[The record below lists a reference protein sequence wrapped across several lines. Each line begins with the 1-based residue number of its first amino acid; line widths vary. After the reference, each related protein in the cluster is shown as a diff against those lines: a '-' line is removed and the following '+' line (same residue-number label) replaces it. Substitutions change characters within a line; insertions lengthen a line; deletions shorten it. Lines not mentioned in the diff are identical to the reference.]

1 VVTRRGVP
9 LRSVTAPEQT
19 PVLLAL
25 ITGRLERL
33 RIATAV
39 RGHATVHF
47 VGTTGELLAHLD
59 DAPALPTALVVE
71 PRDCDGR
78 PTAGVVRQL
87 ATAHPALP
95 IVAYCH
101 AGYEHSREI
110 LDLATAGAHELLFH
124 GIDDSGV
131 ALRGVLTSASQA
143 CAAAQIMRAIASDV
157 PAVLEPLFEFCLAYP
172 ERATS
177 VQTVAHVLGVH
188 RKTLVNYCAQA
199 SLPPPGAILAWCRL
213 LLVGHFLETPSRTVE
228 GIALRVEFASA
239 TALRNMLRR
248 YTGLR
253 PQQVR
258 EHGGLRCVVDAFR
271 RSLAERRE
279 RPENEDYALKAGA

>member
-1 VVTRRGVP
+1 MVTRRGVP
-9 LRSVTAPEQT
+9 LRSVTAPEET

-25 ITGRLERL
+25 IAGRLERL

-47 VGTTGELLAHLD
+47 VGTAAELLAHLGESRSL
-59 DAPALPTALVVE
+59 PVALIVE

-78 PTAGVVRQL
+78 STSAIVRQL
-87 ATAHPALP
+87 VASHPALP
-95 IVAYCH
+95 IIGYCH
-101 AGYEHSREI
+101 AGYEHSRDI
-110 LDLATAGAHELLFH
+110 LELGVAGVHELLFH

-131 ALRGVLTSASQA
+131 ALRGVLTTATQA
-143 CAAAQIMRAIASDV
+143 CAAAQVLSAIASDI
-157 PAVLEPLFEFCLAYP
+157 PEVLLPMFEFCLAYP

-177 VQTVAHVLGVH
+177 VQSVAHVLGVH

-199 SLPPPGAILAWCRL
+199 SLPPPGAVLAWCRL
-213 LLVGHFLETPSRTVE
+213 LLVGHFLETPGRTVE

-248 YTGLR
+248 YTRLR

-258 EHGGLRCVVDAFR
+258 ERGGLRCVVDAFR
-271 RSLAERRE
+271 QSLAERRE
-279 RPENEDYALKAGA
+279 PPEGEDYALKAGA

>member
-1 VVTRRGVP
+1 MVTRRGAP
-9 LRSVTAPEQT
+9 LRRVTTPEPS
-19 PVLLAL
+19 PVVLAL

-39 RGHATVHF
+39 RGHAGAQF
-47 VGTTGELLAHLD
+47 VGTAAELLAQLAD
-59 DAPALPTALVVE
+59 SAALPIAVIVE

-78 PTAGVVRQL
+78 STAALVRQL
-87 ATAHPALP
+87 VAAQPRLP
-95 IVAYCH
+95 IVGYCR
-101 AGYEHSREI
+101 AGYEHSRDI
-110 LDLATAGAHELLFH
+110 LELGLAGAHELLFH

-131 ALRGVLTSASQA
+131 ALRGVLTSAAQA
-143 CAAAQIMRAIASDV
+143 CAATQVLRSIADDV
-157 PAVLEPLFEFCLAYP
+157 PAALLPLFEFCLAYP

-177 VQTVAHVLGVH
+177 VQVVAHVLGVH

-199 SLPPPGAILAWCRL
+199 SLPPPGAVIAWCRL
-213 LLVGHFLETPSRTVE
+213 LLVGHFLETPGRTVE

-258 EHGGLRCVVDAFR
+258 ERGGLRCVVEAFR
-271 RSLAERRE
+271 RSLAARRA
-279 RPENEDYALKAGA
+279 RPGDAEYALEA